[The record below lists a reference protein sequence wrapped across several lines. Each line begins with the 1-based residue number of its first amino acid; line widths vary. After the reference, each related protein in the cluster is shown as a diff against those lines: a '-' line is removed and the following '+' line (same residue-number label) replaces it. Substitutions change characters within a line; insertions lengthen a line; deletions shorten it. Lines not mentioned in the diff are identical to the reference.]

1 MKENKQKYFKSII
14 ETNNASAYN
23 NWSISF
29 TNLFSVGKLFD
40 IESQYIKALQGYNKA
55 IQLNPKYADAYFN
68 GGVKFI
74 YLEQFY

>member
-1 MKENKQKYFKSII
+1 MMKENKQKYFKSII

-40 IESQYIKALQGYNKA
+40 IESQYIKAL
-55 IQLNPKYADAYFN
+55 
-68 GGVKFI
+68 
-74 YLEQFY
+74 